1 MKKIDTTKVLPIAL
15 GASILLFGALLALKA
30 IKITSAD
37 SISLA
42 DIVSVVA
49 LLSYTLATLGA
60 FIKKSFV
67 KQLLLF
73 TPLLSLVLC
82 ATAGGAFISSLMWM
96 SISSLGL
103 AALYQVKVGNIP
115 YWNIIMGEP
124 NSTTTLIENIAQF
137 FNKSANQSSD
147 EIIAKS
153 IKSGNIIVA
162 AAIAAIVALLIYA
175 WGRVDF
181 NIQWNLFESWM
192 TPILYVVGLCITIFN
207 PVPKYTSWLV
217 YKDRDG
223 KETHREK
230 DNDIIEFMFNSFFL
244 PMLIRFFVYPMV
256 AAAIIYYPIMCI
268 LALVEAIIPIL
279 FLAIIAAI
287 IPLYI
292 IFSKGISSLNNRG
305 VISKFAPIF
314 TIALVALIALIW
326 LQNTDNRFTPYFQS
340 GEDTQSTK
348 IETVVDEVEDS
359 TATIDSLKVE

>member
-1 MKKIDTTKVLPIAL
+1 MKKIDTTKMLPIAL
-15 GASILLFGALLALKA
+15 GTTILLFGVLLTLKT
-30 IKITSAD
+30 IKIASAD
-37 SISLA
+37 SISLG
-42 DIVSVVA
+42 DIVSDVA
-49 LLSYTLATLGA
+49 LLSYLLATVAA
-60 FIKKSFV
+60 FFKKNIV

-82 ATAGGAFISSLMWM
+82 ATAGGVFISSLMWM
-96 SISSLGL
+96 TISSLGL
-103 AALYQVKVGNIP
+103 TALYQVKVGKIP

-124 NSTTTLIENIAQF
+124 NSTTTLIEKFAKF
-137 FNKSANQSSD
+137 FNKSTNQSSD
-147 EIIAKS
+147 DIIAKS
-153 IKSGNIIVA
+153 IKSGNII
-162 AAIAAIVALLIYA
+162 ISIFITAIVALLIYA
-175 WGRVDF
+175 WGKVDF
-181 NIQWNLFESWM
+181 NIQWNMFESWM

-217 YKDRDG
+217 YKDKDG
-223 KETHREK
+223 KETHREEN
-230 DNDIIEFMFNSFFL
+230 NDIIEVMFNSFIL

-279 FLAIIAAI
+279 FLVIIAAI

-326 LQNTDNRFTPYFQS
+326 LQNTDNRLTPYFQS
-340 GEDTQSTK
+340 GADSPSTN
-348 IETVVDEVEDS
+348 IETVVDEIEDS
-359 TATIDSLKVE
+359 TVTTDTLNVK